1 MNAKNV
7 LLILF
12 CVVGLTGICGT
23 TDPPTGADKIHLIGQ
38 LDLNQGPND
47 VEAYAADNYV
57 YIYFHRNFGNVNITL
72 YNVTGVIIYN
82 DVVNTAVQQTV
93 IIPII
98 SIVDGPLTLVLENAS
113 GYAEGEFDNA
123 PN

>member
-23 TDPPTGADKIHLIGQ
+23 TDPPT
-38 LDLNQGPND
+38 
-47 VEAYAADNYV
+47 
-57 YIYFHRNFGNVNITL
+57 
-72 YNVTGVIIYN
+72 
-82 DVVNTAVQQTV
+82 
-93 IIPII
+93 
-98 SIVDGPLTLVLENAS
+98 
-113 GYAEGEFDNA
+113 YAEGEFDNA